1 MKLIE
6 QLKWRYAVKDFDSSK
21 KLSEEQINILQQ
33 ALQLSVSSYGL
44 QPYRFIIVKDPALRE
59 KLVPVSYGQSKVSN
73 AALFIVFCIETK
85 LDNSVIDRYLEN
97 FNKVNTL
104 DEENLRRF
112 KGVLQNAFNE
122 KSQVQKEEWSARQL
136 YISIGHLITVASAMD
151 IDTCAMEGFYP
162 HAYSE
167 ILGLEELGLKACAA
181 VALGYRSPNDQHQF
195 LKKVRR
201 PIEDLFIIK

>member
-1 MKLIE
+1 MKLID

-21 KLSEEQINILQQ
+21 KLSDEQINTLQQ
-33 ALQLSVSSYGL
+33 ALQLSVSSFGL

-59 KLVPVSYGQSKVSN
+59 KLVPASYGQTKVSN

-85 LDNSVIDRYLEN
+85 LDNSVIERYLEN
-97 FNKVNTL
+97 LKKVNTL
-104 DEENLRRF
+104 SEEALHNYARM
-112 KGVLQNAFNE
+112 LQSAFAE

-162 HAYSE
+162 KSYSE
-167 ILGLEELGLKACAA
+167 ILGLDELGLKACAA
-181 VALGYRSPNDQHQF
+181 VALGYRSPDDHHQF

-201 PIEDLFIIK
+201 PIDDLFIIK